1 MALQDKP
8 KEVVE
13 NLKRLEKYGMYNKY
27 GFYES
32 LDFSP
37 QRLKANEEANVVK
50 TYMAHHQALILL
62 SINNLINNNIF
73 QERFMKNPEVEA
85 VSILLQEKMP
95 ETFIVT
101 KEEKKKPEK
110 QKYQDYE
117 NYSVVAYKKID
128 ERLMR
133 SNVISNGNYTV
144 CCNQRLQGFSKFGDI
159 YVNRFKKT
167 ADYNQGIFMY
177 VKNIENQNI
186 LTVGED
192 GTTAN
197 FMPDQ
202 MSYEKDFGYIKTN
215 LKITLDTEEG
225 VEIRCLELENM
236 GGREET
242 LEVTGVFEPILSK
255 REQDYAHPAFNNLFL
270 LYDYDNENNILE
282 VKRKKKETKMKR
294 KFI

>member
-1 MALQDKP
+1 
-8 KEVVE
+8 
-13 NLKRLEKYGMYNKY
+13 
-27 GFYES
+27 
-32 LDFSP
+32 
-37 QRLKANEEANVVK
+37 
-50 TYMAHHQALILL
+50 MAHHQALILL

-101 KEEKKKPEK
+101 KEEKKEKPEK

-167 ADYNQGIFMY
+167 ADYNQRNFY
-177 VKNIENQNI
+177 VCKKYRKSKYFNSWRGWNNCKFY
-186 LTVGED
+186 
-192 GTTAN
+192 AR
-197 FMPDQ
+197 PDV
-202 MSYEKDFGYIKTN
+202 
-215 LKITLDTEEG
+215 L
-225 VEIRCLELENM
+225 
-236 GGREET
+236 
-242 LEVTGVFEPILSK
+242 
-255 REQDYAHPAFNNLFL
+255 
-270 LYDYDNENNILE
+270 
-282 VKRKKKETKMKR
+282 
-294 KFI
+294 